1 MDFILAPA
9 DPERQRA
16 LPETPAAG
24 PQCGACAWRRN
35 GTYARD
41 LVVLGR
47 LQVQRWQCKA
57 CLGSASPLPPG
68 VTALQ
73 RPQAF
78 RELVTSLYVHSV
90 SLRGL
95 VRILDL
101 LGCGVGAAT
110 LWRDVQ
116 AVAPGRRPDPQAVLP
131 AWLEVDET
139 WLSIGGEK
147 RPVAVVLGPKGER
160 LDLRL
165 SGPGFDWGGWFT
177 DLAQRGARVLTT
189 DDAPVYGPALDASG
203 LDRQQCA
210 VHMQRTVG
218 RHIRDLD
225 EEALTHLD
233 RVLLPILRRLARERP
248 PAAGPVLLGLWQ
260 AVAQGRVRLHPEV
273 CQRLWHLVVRWN
285 DLVRSQDHPKVSATT
300 NRLEGWFGRLKPRA
314 RLTRGLKTE
323 AGARNFVGLMARSM
337 A

>member
-1 MDFILAPA
+1 MDYILTPV

-16 LPETPAAG
+16 LPEMPAAC

-35 GTYARD
+35 GTYPRD

-57 CLGSASPLPPG
+57 CHGSASPLPPG
-68 VTALQ
+68 VTSRQ

-90 SLRGL
+90 SFRGL

-116 AVAPGRRPDPQAVLP
+116 AVASGWMPDPQAVLP
-131 AWLEVDET
+131 AWVEVDET
-139 WLSIGGEK
+139 WLSIGGAK
-147 RPVAVVLGPKGER
+147 RPVAVVLGPEGER

-177 DLAQRGARVLTT
+177 VLAQRGVRGVTT
-189 DDAPVYGPALDASG
+189 DDDPVYGPALDASG

-218 RHIRDLD
+218 RHIRGLD
-225 EEALTHLD
+225 EDTLTHLD
-233 RVLLPILRRLARERP
+233 RALLPILQRLARERP
-248 PAAGPVLLGLWQ
+248 VAAGPVLLALWQ

-273 CQRLWHLVVRWN
+273 GKLLWHLVTRWH
-285 DLVRSQDHPKVSATT
+285 DLVRSQHKPKVPAST
-300 NRLEGWFGRLKPRA
+300 NRLEGWFGRFKPRA

-323 AGARNFVGLMARSM
+323 AGARHFVGLMARGM